1 MQFLSPII
9 KIPFFMMQV
18 AKQEQLA
25 KFQPFLKT
33 LLFLSWVFLAG
44 TFNQI
49 YKIVSILYFDYT
61 EFISFIKN
69 NGVLVLNYVNKHCSS
84 YVSCIFFPGTFNQ
97 IHKLVPILHFGL

>member
-1 MQFLSPII
+1 
-9 KIPFFMMQV
+9 MMQV